1 MSGSFL
7 TNLDILIGF
16 ALVML
21 AGADR
26 ARRFSGRFVFP
37 ERRSAYS
44 SRKALRS
51 TLPTLDFGSTERST
65 ICLGTL

>member
-1 MSGSFL
+1 MCPAEKIMSGSFL

-26 ARRFSGRFVFP
+26 AR
-37 ERRSAYS
+37 
-44 SRKALRS
+44 
-51 TLPTLDFGSTERST
+51 
-65 ICLGTL
+65 